1 MKAFVL
7 ISLSDRSERNV
18 VSELKS
24 YPEIRNAYILFGEW
38 DIMAEV
44 DVNSP
49 EQLGTFVLNNIRSRN
64 DVKLTSS
71 MIVAANFSWQKNS
84 LSLGATVMF
93 FRQQRSSNP
102 AKPNEEATVQQ
113 GAAEAISPRTY

>member
-71 MIVAANFSWQKNS
+71 MIVAA
-84 LSLGATVMF
+84 
-93 FRQQRSSNP
+93 R
-102 AKPNEEATVQQ
+102 
-113 GAAEAISPRTY
+113 

>member
-18 VSELKS
+18 ISELKTC
-24 YPEIRNAYILFGEW
+24 PEVRNAYILFGEW

-44 DVNSP
+44 DVNNP

-71 MIVAANFSWQKNS
+71 MIVAA
-84 LSLGATVMF
+84 
-93 FRQQRSSNP
+93 R
-102 AKPNEEATVQQ
+102 
-113 GAAEAISPRTY
+113 